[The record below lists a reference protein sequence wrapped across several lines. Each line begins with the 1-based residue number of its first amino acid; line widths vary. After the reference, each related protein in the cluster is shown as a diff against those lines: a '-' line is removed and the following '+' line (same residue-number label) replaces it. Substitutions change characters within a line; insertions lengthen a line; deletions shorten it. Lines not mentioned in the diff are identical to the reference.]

1 MPALAVPRL
10 TGTPSYD
17 ETMTAEGSSSRQGTS
32 RGGRFR
38 WAFPVAIVGAAC
50 AVAAAAGWHNS
61 ATNDEPYHTLAAF
74 TYVHDGHGDL
84 NVEHPPLVKLAA
96 GAALLPLHL
105 RGTVTPPVHRLS
117 VLSEEVRRFLYF
129 NTVPAETILRAARM
143 PQLVFLAL
151 LLAGVY
157 AWSRWAFG
165 WPAALL
171 ATVAVACQ
179 PLVLGHA
186 FVVHTDVASAAG
198 WTWSFFLLHRWL
210 VGRSA
215 GWLPFGA
222 VLGLA
227 LLVKFSDVYIVPLAA
242 VAVLVTVLRTGRRA
256 ELARFAGA
264 CAVALAIVIAGM
276 AIPLRNG
283 DVQEERETIAAT
295 LHLWPG
301 TAGIVD
307 RLEEVAEVSRPLA
320 HYALGLAYV
329 WQTNIHGQGI
339 NFFFG
344 RTSVEGFTW
353 YFPAA
358 LVLKTSLPFLVLAG
372 VGLVG
377 TVRQRA
383 TVDLALLLVVAYYL
397 LISLGTSYNIGARH
411 LMPIL
416 PLLAMV
422 GAHHAAALARPFRMG
437 LVACMAAPALLG
449 FPHYIAQFN
458 VLVGGAQRGAR
469 LLNDSNLDWGQDW
482 ARLACEARQNGWAP
496 MAYVYLGAG
505 DPNHDMPRAVD
516 AIAAATLPKAG
527 YVAVSSYAA
536 TVGVPYLEAFRYRAE
551 AARLATLLALVHS
564 DGAPVG
570 NVGHTITV
578 YRLPPEGQSKMKNER
593 DGLEESN

>member
-1 MPALAVPRL
+1 MPAPALPQL
-10 TGTPSYD
+10 TRTPSYD
-17 ETMTAEGSSSRQGTS
+17 ETMTAEGSSSQQGTA

-38 WAFPVAIVGAAC
+38 WAFPVAIVAAAC
-50 AVAAAAGWHNS
+50 AVAAAAGWRNS

-84 NVEHPPLVKLAA
+84 NVEHPPLVKLVA
-96 GAALLPLHL
+96 GAALLPLRL
-105 RGTVTPPVHRLS
+105 RGTVTPPVRRLS
-117 VLSEEVRRFLYF
+117 MLSEEVRRFLYF
-129 NTVPAETILRAARM
+129 NTAPAETILRAARM

-151 LLAGVY
+151 LLGGVY
-157 AWSRWAFG
+157 VWSRWAFG
-165 WPAALL
+165 RWAALL
-171 ATVAVACQ
+171 ATFAVACQ

-186 FVVHTDVASAAG
+186 FVVHTDVASAAA
-198 WTWSFFLLHRWL
+198 WTWSLFLLHRWL
-210 VGRSA
+210 AGWTL

-222 VLGLA
+222 ALGLA
-227 LLVKFSDVYIVPLAA
+227 LLVKFSDIYILPLAA
-242 VAVLVTVLRTGRRA
+242 VAVLVTILQKERRW

-276 AIPLRNG
+276 AVPLRNS
-283 DVQEERETIAAT
+283 DVREERETIATT

-301 TAGIVD
+301 TAGIVH
-307 RLEEVAEVSRPLA
+307 RLEDVAGVSRPLA

-339 NFFFG
+339 NFFLG

-358 LVLKTSLPFLVLAG
+358 LALKTSLPFLVLAG
-372 VGLVG
+372 IGLVG
-377 TVRQRA
+377 TARRRA
-383 TVDLALLLVVAYYL
+383 RVDVALLLVVAYYL
-397 LISLGTSYNIGARH
+397 LISLGTTYNIGARH

-422 GAHHAAALARPFRMG
+422 GAHHAAALARPFRLG
-437 LVACMAAPALLG
+437 LAACMAVPVVLG

-505 DPNHDMPRAVD
+505 CPNHDMPDAVD
-516 AIAAATLPKAG
+516 ALDAATLPKAG
-527 YVAVSSYAA
+527 YLAVSSYAA

-570 NVGHTITV
+570 NVGHTIAV
-578 YRLPPEGQSKMKNER
+578 YRLTPKDQFKMKNGKGKMK
-593 DGLEESN
+593 DNN